1 MNNET
6 ARSSCVP
13 TPAHMCRQ
21 EGTISELKTKVNV
34 MDANTSKL
42 SDKMDDILAALH
54 QSNSDTKVKDAELYS
69 SFKNIEGMLKSEI
82 KSRQLMAEG
91 QQEIHKNI
99 NSMSTRV
106 NNIEHD
112 VSNIKTDLGDTKR
125 VIKENNEVLTKRV
138 SSLEKVFGYVYAF
151 GAVVVAVTL
160 IIIYGHQLMQIIYPK
175 SVKAEDRV
183 VQQK

>member
-6 ARSSCVP
+6 RSNNNQV
-13 TPAHMCRQ
+13 PAHICRQ
-21 EGTISELKTKVNV
+21 EGPISELKTKVSV
-34 MDANTSKL
+34 VDANTNKL

-99 NSMSTRV
+99 NNMSTRV

-112 VSNIKTDLGDTKR
+112 VSNIKTDLSDTKR

-151 GAVVVAVTL
+151 GAVVVAITL
-160 IIIYGHQLMQIIYPK
+160 IIIYGHQLIQIIYPK
-175 SVKAEDRV
+175 SVKAEDHV